1 MGICVDTTPPP
12 LLFAYPSE
20 LEYPANSGSRSA
32 DPGAERA
39 LARAGVALSSAL
51 AAASSSP
58 RNASED
64 MITLP
69 EYVCARQRFQYLVGG
84 RGRGKEN
91 ATERKHAPD
100 RHRRLREQ
108 HVHPRY
114 ITPVRNLARTR
125 TPSLE
130 TQKQRDA
137 PLRSR
142 NANTATGKF
151 AAPVAATYPI
161 PWTHRTLPTPQRLA
175 LLLLPP
181 RCSSCTRRTARRV
194 ASRIRTSNIEAARMG
209 GSVSVWGKREGRERG
224 RGETDCRGRRRRGRW
239 RPMR

>member
-1 MGICVDTTPPP
+1 MCVDTTP
-12 LLFAYPSE
+12 LLFSYPSE

-32 DPGAERA
+32 DPDLESAF
-39 LARAGVALSSAL
+39 ARAGAALSLAL

-69 EYVCARQRFQYLVGG
+69 VCPYTRQRFQHLSVGK
-84 RGRGKEN
+84 RR
-91 ATERKHAPD
+91 ERMDAPD
-100 RHRRLREQ
+100 RHRGLREQ

-114 ITPVRNLARTR
+114 ITPVSNLALAL
-125 TPSLE
+125 PS
-130 TQKQRDA
+130 QKQRDA

-161 PWTHRTLPTPQRLA
+161 PCTHRTLPTPQRLA
-175 LLLLPP
+175 LLLLLP
-181 RCSSCTRRTARRV
+181 RCSSCTRRTARSV
-194 ASRIRTSNIEAARMG
+194 ASRIRTSNIEAAWTG
-209 GSVSVWGKREGRERG
+209 QPKREGGGGEG
-224 RGETDCRGRRRRGRW
+224 RGKGEGRDGL
-239 RPMR
+239 